1 MSLETLKSHEN
12 YCKPLTKNDIKRL
25 HKILE
30 HHTGTDALKELIEYM
45 LLNNIKLEQECIL
58 PD

>member
-1 MSLETLKSHEN
+1 MI
-12 YCKPLTKNDIKRL
+12 KPLTKNDIKRL
-25 HKILE
+25 QKMLE
-30 HHTGTDALKELIEYM
+30 HHTGTDELKELIEYM